1 MSTSDQ
7 DPTTGFTERV
17 RPALPVDETT
27 IAPMG
32 SLPDV
37 TMLTRLANEF
47 FRAQPGQGF
56 PTSVAPYTPEAQDM
70 TPRFETRLPEFGM
83 PLPSM
88 PAIPSAGTVPI
99 APNASQLSTGVP
111 ELAPFT
117 MGPAAAVSLPAAFSP
132 STTAPVP
139 QNDPR
144 SAGAGLPVSPFAL
157 PMPEF
162 GAPFPSFET
171 GVPVLPPLPPLRTED
186 DARSA
191 LTATSPFYFLENAGA
206 LN

>member
-37 TMLTRLANEF
+37 TMLTRLA
-47 FRAQPGQGF
+47 
-56 PTSVAPYTPEAQDM
+56 
-70 TPRFETRLPEFGM
+70 EFGM

-186 DARSA
+186 
-191 LTATSPFYFLENAGA
+191 
-206 LN
+206 

>member
-27 IAPMG
+27 ITPMG

-37 TMLTRLANEF
+37 AMLARLANEF

-56 PTSVAPYTPEAQDM
+56 PTSVAPYTPDAEDM
-70 TPRFETRLPEFGM
+70 APAYETRLPQFGM

-88 PAIPSAGTVPI
+88 PAIPSAGGVPV
-99 APNASQLSTGVP
+99 APNASQLSTGIP

-117 MGPAAAVSLPAAFSP
+117 MSAAAAMSLPAA
-132 STTAPVP
+132 APVP
-139 QNDPR
+139 EAGMLPNDPR
-144 SAGAGLPVSPFAL
+144 SAGLPVSPFAL
-157 PMPEF
+157 PMPE
-162 GAPFPSFET
+162 
-171 GVPVLPPLPPLRTED
+171 
-186 DARSA
+186 
-191 LTATSPFYFLENAGA
+191 
-206 LN
+206 

>member
-17 RPALPVDETT
+17 RPAMPVDET
-27 IAPMG
+27 IVPMG

-56 PTSVAPYTPEAQDM
+56 PTSVAPYTPDAQDM
-70 TPRFETRLPEFGM
+70 SPAFETRLPEFGM

-88 PAIPSAGTVPI
+88 PAIPSAGGLPL

-117 MGPAAAVSLPAAFSP
+117 MSPAAAMSLPAA
-132 STTAPVP
+132 APVP
-139 QNDPR
+139 EAGIMPNDPR
-144 SAGAGLPVSPFAL
+144 SAGAGL
-157 PMPEF
+157 
-162 GAPFPSFET
+162 
-171 GVPVLPPLPPLRTED
+171 
-186 DARSA
+186 
-191 LTATSPFYFLENAGA
+191 
-206 LN
+206 